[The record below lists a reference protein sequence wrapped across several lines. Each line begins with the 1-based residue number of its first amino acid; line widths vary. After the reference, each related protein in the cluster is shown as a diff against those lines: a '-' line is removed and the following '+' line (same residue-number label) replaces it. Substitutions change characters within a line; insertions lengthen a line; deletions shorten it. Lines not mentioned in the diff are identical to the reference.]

1 MKTDINIHMFP
12 ARHMVRAVRL
22 AVLSLLLWLG
32 LMPAS
37 AQIYSTAQGGTQ
49 YKGTYEEAYGS
60 MNDGYYGSMEAQY
73 EYNPY
78 QSNVYKPGSSTPNTG
93 LRKHHLSVQ
102 TPWSDSYAPMRTKK
116 NAPTGSTDGA
126 IGEDNKSENACD

>member
-22 AVLSLLLWLG
+22 AVLSLLFWVG

-37 AQIYSTAQGGTQ
+37 AQIYSTAQRGTQ

-102 TPWSDSYAPMRTKK
+102 TCSQRQYIAQIHYAKFLPHQKQTLV
-116 NAPTGSTDGA
+116 
-126 IGEDNKSENACD
+126 